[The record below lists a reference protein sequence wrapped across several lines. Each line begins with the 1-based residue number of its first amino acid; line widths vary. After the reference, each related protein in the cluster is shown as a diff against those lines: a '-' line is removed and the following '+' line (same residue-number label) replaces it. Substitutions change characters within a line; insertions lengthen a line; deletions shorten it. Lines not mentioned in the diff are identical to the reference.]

1 MKKENDL
8 ILNMLAN
15 PDFSVRDFAS
25 VGLDTKNTSLEPES
39 TYASSPMIQSNP
51 AFHSAD
57 GKFDPAKFH

>member
-15 PDFSVRDFAS
+15 PGFSVRDFAS

-39 TYASSPMIQSNP
+39 TYASAPMI
-51 AFHSAD
+51 
-57 GKFDPAKFH
+57 